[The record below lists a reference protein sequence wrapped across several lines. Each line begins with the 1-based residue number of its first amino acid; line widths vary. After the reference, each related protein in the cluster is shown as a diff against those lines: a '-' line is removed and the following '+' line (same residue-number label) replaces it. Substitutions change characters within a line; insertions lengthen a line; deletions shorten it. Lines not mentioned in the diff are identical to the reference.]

1 MNLKK
6 YKTALNLIASK
17 PCYMEVSVC
26 GVMWPDVFLSAG
38 ELLCMCWNV
47 AEISLHPHPRLSL
60 PLYTTT
66 HHLSSSQ
73 SASHTAPSLHHLHIS
88 SSLGQSIKLN
98 PCLG

>member
-1 MNLKK
+1 MQ
-6 YKTALNLIASK
+6 
-17 PCYMEVSVC
+17 VSVV
-26 GVMWPDVFLSAG
+26 GVMWPDVPFSAG

-47 AEISLHPHPRLSL
+47 AEISLHPLPRLSL